1 MCRLCLEQDGRLVQK
16 CACRG
21 TAKWVHEHCL
31 EQWRRTSSRE
41 DAAYRCGQCMDEYRD
56 ALSLELLSARLQAE
70 RTNGQATNLTLNT
83 FAAELQT
90 QGKYVEAVPLYR
102 EVLKVPCGTRRSVI
116 GIRARSPP

>member
-16 CACRG
+16 CACCG

-70 RTNGQATNLTLNT
+70 SRPT
-83 FAAELQT
+83 
-90 QGKYVEAVPLYR
+90 
-102 EVLKVPCGTRRSVI
+102 
-116 GIRARSPP
+116 SP